1 MKIDRLLSIVIILLN
16 RDLVRARELSDRFGV
31 SIRTIQRDMESLQD
45 AGIPVMTI
53 QGPNGGYGIMENWR
67 LDRQVISMDNL
78 FYILTSLQSI
88 ADALPDARLDDTL
101 EKVKTIL
108 PQDQEKEFARR
119 QERLHVDF
127 SLLGGKTRERSVI
140 SLLEKAIEEN
150 RLIKFQYTDNR
161 LQSTER
167 TVEPMTLVFK
177 WRSWYLF
184 AFCKL
189 RMDFRLFRISRIRD
203 PEILAK
209 AFIRRKADLD
219 SYLQDINTKAGIKT
233 VSLLLKFDSR
243 IASVAE
249 DVFAED
255 VYERFDDGTLIVKT
269 EMPEDGWLYGFLLS
283 FGSFLEVLEPDR
295 LRKVLKEEGDKISDL
310 YSKSVPTS

>member
-31 SIRTIQRDMESLQD
+31 SVRTIQRDMESLQE
-45 AGIPVMTI
+45 AGIPVTTI

-88 ADALPDARLDDTL
+88 SDALPDTRLDDTL

-108 PQDQEKEFARR
+108 PQNQEKEFAKR
-119 QERLHVDF
+119 QERLYVDF
-127 SLLGGKTRERSVI
+127 SLIGGKPRDRSVI
-140 SLLEKAIEEN
+140 SILERAVEEN

-161 LQSTER
+161 LQSSER

-184 AFCKL
+184 AFCRL
-189 RMDFRLFRISRIRD
+189 RMDFRLFRISRIRN

-219 SYLQDINTKAGIKT
+219 AYLQNITAKAGIKT
-233 VSLLLKFDSR
+233 VSLMLKFDS
-243 IASVAE
+243 AVVPVAE
-249 DVFAED
+249 DVFADD
-255 VYERFDDGTLIVKT
+255 VHERLVDGSLIVKT

-283 FGSFLEVLEPDR
+283 FGSFLEVLEPAH
-295 LRKVLKEEGDKISDL
+295 LRAVLKEEGDKISAR
-310 YSKSVPTS
+310 YSEPPTS